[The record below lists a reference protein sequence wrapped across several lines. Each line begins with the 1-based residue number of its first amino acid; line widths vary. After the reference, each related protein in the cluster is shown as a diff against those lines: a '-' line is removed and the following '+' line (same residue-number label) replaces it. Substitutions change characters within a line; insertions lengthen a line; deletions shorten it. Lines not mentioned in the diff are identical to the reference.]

1 MPAPIAVL
9 NDEASKAVTVLSA
22 LYLGNDIAD
31 GFARVNTLCPMVV
44 PPNAVLAKGAVIAPV
59 PPFSIAT
66 VPVTFPAVVAVVA
79 VLAFPVKAP
88 VNPVDV
94 TEVSPVMV
102 AGKLNT
108 GVAPPVDAI

>member
-9 NDEASKAVTVLSA
+9 NDVASKAVTVLSA

-31 GFARVNTLCPMVV
+31 GLVMVKMFWPSV
-44 PPNAVLAKGAVIAPV
+44 EPPNAVLAKGAVVAPV
-59 PPFSIAT
+59 PPFAIAT
-66 VPVTFPAVVAVVA
+66 VPVTFPAVVA

-88 VNPVDV
+88 VNPLEV
-94 TEVSPVMV
+94 TEVNPVMV

>member
-9 NDEASKAVTVLSA
+9 NDDASKDETVLSA
-22 LYLGNDIAD
+22 LNLGKVIAD
-31 GFARVNTLCPMVV
+31 GFARVNTFWPMVV
-44 PPNAVLAKGAVIAPV
+44 PPNPVLAKGAVVAPV
-59 PPFSIAT
+59 PPFAIAT
-66 VPVTFPAVVAVVA
+66 VPVTFPAVVA

-88 VNPVDV
+88 VNPVEV
-94 TEVSPVMV
+94 TEVNPVMV

>member
-9 NDEASKAVTVLSA
+9 NDGASKADTVLFA
-22 LYLGNDIAD
+22 LYCGNDMAD

-44 PPNAVLAKGAVIAPV
+44 PPNAALASGAEVAPV
-59 PPFSIAT
+59 PPLAIAT
-66 VPVTFPAVVAVVA
+66 VPVTLV
-79 VLAFPVKAP
+79 AFPVKAP